1 MFIAQGCSVLSGN
14 VWGHACPIYSAT
26 DYRISPLLSA
36 VLRSVELHVG
46 TCPILSG
53 PEYRTCPFLSAV
65 LCSVEL
71 CGDMYMCMSYMY
83 IQYN

>member
-46 TCPILSG
+46 TCPILSAT
-53 PEYRTCPFLSAV
+53 EYRTCSLLRAV
-65 LCSVEL
+65 LCSVEM
-71 CGDMYMCMSYMY
+71 CGDMHVLYTVPLT
-83 IQYN
+83 IG